1 MMIRRWIKLCL
12 LLALCGAAAAAQG
25 AANGAAGAKV
35 DALLEAAGRRS
46 QGRAMAAQL
55 RAELDSRVTN
65 EPLMRLWRRAV
76 GRDASARL
84 DAAWSILRA
93 WCPEGDASRWAE
105 VDYFELPSETPRPLM
120 VIDALYAA
128 LIELRKTEAGVWLA
142 SELLREFSRSSHGK
156 YDFIGVCPAPV
167 AAAVEDI
174 ATRTGMIGVWKAR
187 TVVGRL
193 PIARPVSGAVSDS
206 YAMDHDMQFLDGAGR
221 PASNGFYAWDRPS
234 GNIYRIRII
243 IPPLF

>member
-1 MMIRRWIKLCL
+1 MIRKWIKLFV
-12 LLALCGAAAAAQG
+12 LLAVCGATAAACF
-25 AANGAAGAKV
+25 AADAETNAKV

-65 EPLMRLWRRAV
+65 EPLLRLWRRAV
-76 GRDASARL
+76 GRDESVRL
-84 DAAWSILRA
+84 EAAWSILRA
-93 WCPEGDASRWAE
+93 WCPEGDVSRWAE
-105 VDYFELPSETPRPLM
+105 VDYFEVPSEMPRPLM
-120 VIDALYAA
+120 VIDALYVA
-128 LIELRKTEAGVWLA
+128 LIELRKTEAGMWLA

-167 AAAVEDI
+167 AEAVEDI
-174 ATRTGMIGVWKAR
+174 VYRTGMIGLWKPR
-187 TVVGRL
+187 QVVGRL
-193 PIARPVSGAVSDS
+193 PIARPVSGTVSDS

-221 PASNGFYAWDRPS
+221 PANNGFYAWDRPS